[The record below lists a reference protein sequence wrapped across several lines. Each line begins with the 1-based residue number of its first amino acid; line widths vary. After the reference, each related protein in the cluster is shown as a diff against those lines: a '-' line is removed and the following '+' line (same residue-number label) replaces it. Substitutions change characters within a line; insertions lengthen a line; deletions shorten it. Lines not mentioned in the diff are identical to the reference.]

1 LKGQACIRGPVPLR
15 ACAMGFFVDGNA
27 RQSVAT
33 FCMVVFCG
41 VPLIFHEMRRP
52 NWIGQVQPAE

>member
-1 LKGQACIRGPVPLR
+1 
-15 ACAMGFFVDGNA
+15 
-27 RQSVAT
+27 
-33 FCMVVFCG
+33 VVFCG